1 MSDLNEPHGGEAAAD
16 PIHNDHKVTVHVV
29 HINETEKVKFE
40 EPVSAT
46 LQRVWDDAYLEL
58 KIERKPKDIFQTGG
72 EKPVSLMSHLNL
84 TLKQAHDD
92 KVISNY
98 HFGIVHETGGA

>member
-1 MSDLNEPHGGEAAAD
+1 
-16 PIHNDHKVTVHVV
+16 VHVV

-40 EPVSAT
+40 EPESAT

-58 KIERKPKDIFQTGG
+58 KVDRKPKDIFQTGG
-72 EKPVSLMSHLNL
+72 EKPVSLMSHLSL
-84 TLKQAHDD
+84 TLKQAHEK